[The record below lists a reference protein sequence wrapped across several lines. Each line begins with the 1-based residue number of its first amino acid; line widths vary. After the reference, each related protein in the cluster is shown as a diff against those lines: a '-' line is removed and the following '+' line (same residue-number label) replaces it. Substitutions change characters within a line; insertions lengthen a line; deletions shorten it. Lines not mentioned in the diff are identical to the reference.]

1 MTLTFSLFE
10 ISSSVK
16 PTQTRVLIAP
26 YRLNAKISIIKA
38 VTPTT
43 TSQAATGSNSQ
54 AKGL

>member
-1 MTLTFSLFE
+1 MTLTFSSFE

-26 YRLNAKISIIKA
+26 YRLNAKTSIIKA